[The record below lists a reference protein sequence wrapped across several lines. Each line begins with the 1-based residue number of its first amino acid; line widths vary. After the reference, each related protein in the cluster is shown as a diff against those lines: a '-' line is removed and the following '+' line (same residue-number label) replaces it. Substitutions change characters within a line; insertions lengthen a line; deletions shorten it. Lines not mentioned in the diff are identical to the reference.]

1 MIDDNLQNGSG
12 LSSGNARSA
21 GANANGT
28 AVGGNG
34 SSAEGACAAGESRRV
49 IDDAQLKR
57 MMKASKGTFFQR
69 NAYQAV
75 TLVLIAINV
84 VVYAVEVFLSGFSFD
99 ISSRVLIGMGAMYPP
114 LVQSAADLYRFVTPM
129 FLHLDLMHLAFNMV
143 ALYSVGALLEQVLG
157 KANFVL
163 LYFIGGI
170 TGNAVSYLVGMA
182 DGGMT
187 VSAGASTSVFGLFV
201 ATALLGVLHREG
213 REFFAE
219 YSKGMWGVIAANVA
233 YSFLVPGI
241 SISGHLGGA
250 LGGAIAMLMVPEP
263 GLRVPNAAR
272 IVVAVAWVAFLV
284 WMLASNGL
292 VSG

>member
-1 MIDDNLQNGSG
+1 MVDENLQ
-12 LSSGNARSA
+12 
-21 GANANGT
+21 
-28 AVGGNG
+28 
-34 SSAEGACAAGESRRV
+34 AEGGAESRRV
-49 IDDAQLKR
+49 IDDAELKR
-57 MMKASKGTFFQR
+57 MMKASKGSFFQR

-75 TLVLIAINV
+75 TLLLIAINV
-84 VVYAVEVFLSGFSFD
+84 AVYAVEAFSSGLHFD
-99 ISSRVLIGMGAMYPP
+99 ISSRVLVDMGAMYPP
-114 LVQSAADLYRFVTPM
+114 LIQSAGDLYRFVTPM

-157 KANFVL
+157 KANFIA

-170 TGNAVSYLVGMA
+170 TGNVVSYLAGIYLEGGMA
-182 DGGMT
+182 

-213 REFFAE
+213 RTFFAE

-250 LGGAIAMLMVPEP
+250 LGGAIAMFMLPEY
-263 GLRVPNAAR
+263 GLKVPNPVR
-272 IVVAVAWVAFLV
+272 VVVAIAWVAFLGWV
-284 WMLASNGL
+284 LASQGL
-292 VSG
+292 VG

>member
-1 MIDDNLQNGSG
+1 MVDENLQVEG
-12 LSSGNARSA
+12 
-21 GANANGT
+21 GA
-28 AVGGNG
+28 
-34 SSAEGACAAGESRRV
+34 ESRRV
-49 IDDAQLKR
+49 IDDAELKR
-57 MMKASKGTFFQR
+57 MMKASKGSFFQR

-75 TLVLIAINV
+75 TLLLIAINV
-84 VVYAVEVFLSGFSFD
+84 AVYAVETFSSGLHFD
-99 ISSRVLIGMGAMYPP
+99 ISSRVLVDMGAMYPP
-114 LVQSAADLYRFVTPM
+114 LIQSAGDLYRFVTPM

-157 KANFVL
+157 KANFIA

-170 TGNAVSYLVGMA
+170 TGNVVSYLAGIYLEGGMA
-182 DGGMT
+182 

-213 REFFAE
+213 RTFFAE

-250 LGGAIAMLMVPEP
+250 LGGAIAMFMLPEY
-263 GLRVPNAAR
+263 GLKVPNPVR
-272 IVVAVAWVAFLV
+272 VVVAIAWVAFLGWV
-284 WMLASNGL
+284 WASQGL
-292 VSG
+292 VG

>member
-1 MIDDNLQNGSG
+1 MVDENLQVEG
-12 LSSGNARSA
+12 
-21 GANANGT
+21 GA
-28 AVGGNG
+28 
-34 SSAEGACAAGESRRV
+34 ESRRV
-49 IDDAQLKR
+49 IDDAELKR
-57 MMKASKGTFFQR
+57 MMKASKGSFFQR

-75 TLVLIAINV
+75 TLLLIAINV
-84 VVYAVEVFLSGFSFD
+84 AVYAVETFSSGLHFD
-99 ISSRVLIGMGAMYPP
+99 ISSRVLVDMGAMYPP
-114 LVQSAADLYRFVTPM
+114 LIQSAGDLYRFITPM

-157 KANFVL
+157 KANFIA

-170 TGNAVSYLVGMA
+170 TGNVVSYLAGIYLEGGMA
-182 DGGMT
+182 

-213 REFFAE
+213 RTFFAE

-250 LGGAIAMLMVPEP
+250 LGGAIAMFMLPEY
-263 GLRVPNAAR
+263 GLKVPNPVR
-272 IVVAVAWVAFLV
+272 VVVAIAWVAFLGWV
-284 WMLASNGL
+284 LVSQGL
-292 VSG
+292 VG

>member
-1 MIDDNLQNGSG
+1 
-12 LSSGNARSA
+12 
-21 GANANGT
+21 
-28 AVGGNG
+28 
-34 SSAEGACAAGESRRV
+34 
-49 IDDAQLKR
+49 
-57 MMKASKGTFFQR
+57 MMKASKGSFFQR
-69 NAYQAV
+69 NSYQAI
-75 TLVLIAINV
+75 TLLLIAVNV
-84 VVYAVEVFLSGFSFD
+84 AVYVVEVVLSGLQFD
-99 ISSRVLIGMGAMYPP
+99 ISSRVLVEMGAMYPP
-114 LVQSAADLYRFVTPM
+114 FVQSAADLYRFVTPM

-170 TGNAVSYLVGMA
+170 TGNAVSYLAGVA
-182 DGGMT
+182 EGGMV

-250 LGGAIAMLMVPEP
+250 LGGAIAMFMVPEP
-263 GLRVPNAAR
+263 GLRVPAIVR
-272 IVVAVAWVAFLV
+272 IVVAIAWVAFLG

-292 VSG
+292 LVV

>member
-1 MIDDNLQNGSG
+1 MVDNNLENGAGSNVESHRVDDGFQDN
-12 LSSGNARSA
+12 A
-21 GANANGT
+21 GANVAP
-28 AVGGNG
+28 
-34 SSAEGACAAGESRRV
+34 RRV
-49 IDDAQLKR
+49 IDDDQLKR
-57 MMKASKGTFFQR
+57 MMKASKGSFFQR
-69 NAYQAV
+69 NSYQAI
-75 TLVLIAINV
+75 TLLLIAINV
-84 VVYAVEVFLSGFSFD
+84 AVYVVEVVLSGLQFD
-99 ISSRVLIGMGAMYPP
+99 ISSRVLVEMGAMYPP

-170 TGNAVSYLVGMA
+170 TGNAVSYLAGVA
-182 DGGMT
+182 EGGMV

-250 LGGAIAMLMVPEP
+250 LGGAIAMFMVPEP
-263 GLRVPNAAR
+263 GLRVPAIVR
-272 IVVAVAWVAFLV
+272 IVVAIAWVAFLG

-292 VSG
+292 LVV